1 MPQVLKQESR
11 KKIIEAAKKEFL
23 NKGYK
28 AASMRDIAN
37 CADMTVGNVYRY
49 FKNKQELVNVVIE
62 PTLVRLNDI
71 LKKHTANR
79 LTFEKDVEQIG
90 LGMVEATELLDS
102 IAEELVLLRREHRD
116 EIVILMN
123 FGKENRFIKFWV
135 NGVIQTLLKEYMMCE
150 IQDHTLLKLLSSSL
164 SESLF
169 AGIRDCLDA
178 DVEEDKILANI
189 KIYFRL
195 FLNMFRT
202 GDVVKGVN

>member
-37 CADMTVGNVYRY
+37 RADMTVGNVYRY

-90 LGMVEATELLDS
+90 LGLVEATNLLDS
-102 IAEELVLLRREHRD
+102 IAEELVSLRREHRG

-123 FGKENRFIKFWV
+123 FGKENRFIKLWV
-135 NGVIQTLLKEYMMCE
+135 DGVIQTLLKEYMMCE
-150 IQDHTLLKLLSSSL
+150 IQDRTLLKLLSSSL

-169 AGIRDCLDA
+169 AGIQDCLDA
-178 DVEEDKILANI
+178 DAEEDQILANI

-202 GDVVKGVN
+202 SDTVKGVN